1 MLSVTNSPIEADFGA
16 TNNLNWAFS
25 SLSPSAFDFLAQGET
40 LVLDYTVKVTDS
52 NNPATTDTRLVS
64 ITITGSNDQP
74 DISVKSTD
82 LASVSLIETDSGLS
96 SSGHLS
102 IEALRDLDLNIFA
115 GDRLGIVGHNG
126 SGKSTLLRLLSG
138 IYEPSSG
145 SIERSGS
152 IASLVDISLGINGE
166 NTGRENIFL
175 RGKLMGL
182 SKKEIDEKIEEI
194 IEFSE
199 LGDYINLPVRIY
211 SSGMLLRLA
220 FSVSTSITADILI
233 MDEWLS
239 VGDGAFAERASARLR
254 GLVDESEILII
265 ASHDRDLI
273 EKTCNKVVWLEHGH
287 IKKIG
292 PNKDITSEY
301 FGPKS

>member
-1 MLSVTNSPIEADFGA
+1 VVLPIFNSSARSLTN
-16 TNNLNWAFS
+16 
-25 SLSPSAFDFLAQGET
+25 
-40 LVLDYTVKVTDS
+40 K
-52 NNPATTDTRLVS
+52 LVS
-64 ITITGSNDQP
+64 AATGGALTAQ
-74 DISVKSTD
+74 K
-82 LASVSLIETDSGLS
+82 G
-96 SSGHLS
+96 GHLS
-102 IEALRDLDLNIFA
+102 IEALRDLDLSIFA

-138 IYEPSSG
+138 IFEPSSG

-182 SKKEIDEKIEEI
+182 SKKEIDAKIDEI

-239 VGDGAFAERASARLR
+239 VGDGAFSERASARLS

-292 PNKDITSEY
+292 ATQEITTEY
-301 FGPKS
+301 FGSKS

>member
-1 MLSVTNSPIEADFGA
+1 MAHI
-16 TNNLNWAFS
+16 
-25 SLSPSAFDFLAQGET
+25 T
-40 LVLDYTVKVTDS
+40 LK
-52 NNPATTDTRLVS
+52 
-64 ITITGSNDQP
+64 Q
-74 DISVKSTD
+74 
-82 LASVSLIETDSGLS
+82 ASVVLPIFNSSARSLTNKIVSAATGGALTAQKG
-96 SSGHLS
+96 GHLS
-102 IEALRDLDLNIFA
+102 IEALRDLDLTIVA

-138 IYEPSSG
+138 IFEPSSG

-182 SKKEIDEKIEEI
+182 SKKDIDAKIDEI

-239 VGDGAFAERASARLR
+239 VGDGAFAERASARLS

-292 PNKDITSEY
+292 ATQETTSEY

>member
-1 MLSVTNSPIEADFGA
+1 MAHI
-16 TNNLNWAFS
+16 
-25 SLSPSAFDFLAQGET
+25 T
-40 LVLDYTVKVTDS
+40 LK
-52 NNPATTDTRLVS
+52 
-64 ITITGSNDQP
+64 Q
-74 DISVKSTD
+74 
-82 LASVSLIETDSGLS
+82 ASVVLPIFNSSARSLTNKIVSAATGGALTAQKG
-96 SSGHLS
+96 GHLS
-102 IEALRDLDLNIFA
+102 IEALRDLDLSIVA

-138 IYEPSSG
+138 IFEPSSG

-182 SKKEIDEKIEEI
+182 SKKEIDAKIDEI

-239 VGDGAFAERASARLR
+239 VGDGAFAERASARLS

-273 EKTCNKVVWLEHGH
+273 EKTCNKVVWLEHGY
-287 IKKIG
+287 INKIG
-292 PNKDITSEY
+292 ATEEITSEY
-301 FGPKS
+301 FGPKTS

>member
-1 MLSVTNSPIEADFGA
+1 MLPIFNSSARSLTNKIVSAATGGA
-16 TNNLNWAFS
+16 LT
-25 SLSPSAFDFLAQGET
+25 AQKG
-40 LVLDYTVKVTDS
+40 
-52 NNPATTDTRLVS
+52 
-64 ITITGSNDQP
+64 
-74 DISVKSTD
+74 
-82 LASVSLIETDSGLS
+82 
-96 SSGHLS
+96 GHLS
-102 IEALRDLDLNIFA
+102 IEALRDLDLSITP

-138 IYEPSSG
+138 IFEPSSG

-182 SKKEIDEKIEEI
+182 SKKEIDAKIDEI

-239 VGDGAFAERASARLR
+239 VGDGAFAERASARLS

-292 PNKDITSEY
+292 ATQEITSEY

>member
-1 MLSVTNSPIEADFGA
+1 MAHITLKQASVVLPIFNSSARSLTN
-16 TNNLNWAFS
+16 
-25 SLSPSAFDFLAQGET
+25 
-40 LVLDYTVKVTDS
+40 K
-52 NNPATTDTRLVS
+52 LVS
-64 ITITGSNDQP
+64 AATGGALTAQ
-74 DISVKSTD
+74 K
-82 LASVSLIETDSGLS
+82 G
-96 SSGHLS
+96 GHLS
-102 IEALRDLDLNIFA
+102 IEALRDLDLSIVA

-138 IYEPSSG
+138 IFEPSSG

-182 SKKEIDEKIEEI
+182 SKKEIDAKIDEI

-199 LGDYINLPVRIY
+199 LGEYINLPVRIY

-239 VGDGAFAERASARLR
+239 VGDGAFSERASARLS
-254 GLVDESEILII
+254 GLVDDSEILII

-292 PNKDITSEY
+292 ATQEITSEY